1 MIMMTVT
8 RLRLAALVALT
19 LVSSV
24 FAQDLSDATRKFR
37 GDYGTHQSQTYNR
50 HAQDYTRF
58 MYNAPQLQPAAPLP
72 VLQEQAKAVRQNTT
86 KASEALKDVKA
97 AHPKD
102 AEAAKL
108 VESIQKHYA
117 NVLTH
122 CDMLDDCCK
131 NKDAT
136 GKLADCCV
144 DIHHELEAAQL
155 ETDKLMKHLKVEPL
169 AVPKKAA
176 AK

>member
-1 MIMMTVT
+1 MTALVRMT
-8 RLRLAALVALT
+8 LATMVALT
-19 LVSSV
+19 MTTSM
-24 FAQDLSDATRKFR
+24 FAQDVTDATRKFR
-37 GDYGTHQSQTYNR
+37 GDYGTHQSATYNR
-50 HAQDYTRF
+50 HAQDHSQLL
-58 MYNAPQLQPAAPLP
+58 YNAPQLQPAAPLP

-86 KASEALKDVKA
+86 KASDALKEVKA

-122 CDMLDDCCK
+122 CDMLDESCK
-131 NKDAT
+131 TKDAT
-136 GKLADCCV
+136 GKIPECCV

-169 AVPKKAA
+169 AVPKKVP
-176 AK
+176 AKK

>member
-1 MIMMTVT
+1 
-8 RLRLAALVALT
+8 
-19 LVSSV
+19 
-24 FAQDLSDATRKFR
+24 
-37 GDYGTHQSQTYNR
+37 
-50 HAQDYTRF
+50 
-58 MYNAPQLQPAAPLP
+58 MYNAPQLQAAAPLP

-86 KASEALKDVKA
+86 KASDALKDVKV

-108 VESIQKHYA
+108 VDSIQKHYA

-131 NKDAT
+131 TKDAT
-136 GKLADCCV
+136 GKLAACCV
-144 DIHHELEAAQL
+144 DIHAELEAAQL

-169 AVPKKAA
+169 AVPKKVP
-176 AK
+176 AKK

>member
-1 MIMMTVT
+1 MTTLVRMT
-8 RLRLAALVALT
+8 LATLVALT
-19 LVSSV
+19 MVSSV

-37 GDYGTHQSQTYNR
+37 GDYGTHQSRTYNR

-58 MYNAPQLQPAAPLP
+58 LYHAPQLQPAAPLP

-86 KASEALKDVKA
+86 KASDALKDVKA

-131 NKDAT
+131 TKDAT
-136 GKLADCCV
+136 GKLAACCV
-144 DIHHELEAAQL
+144 DIHAELEAAQL

>member
-1 MIMMTVT
+1 MKTLT
-8 RLRLAALVALT
+8 RLTMAALLALT
-19 LVSSV
+19 LGSAA
-24 FAQDLSDATRKFR
+24 FAQDLSDGTRKWR
-37 GDYGTHQSQTYNR
+37 GDYSTHQSQTYNR
-50 HAQDYTRF
+50 HAQDYSQQL
-58 MYNAPQLQPAAPLP
+58 YYAPQLQLAAPQP
-72 VLQEQAKAVRQNTT
+72 VFQEQATAIRQNTT
-86 KASEALKDVKA
+86 KASDALKGVKV

-122 CDMLDDCCK
+122 CDMLDGCCK

-136 GKLADCCV
+136 GKMADCCV
-144 DIHHELEAAQL
+144 DIHAELEAAKL

-169 AVPKKAA
+169 AVPKKTA
-176 AK
+176 AKQ

>member
-1 MIMMTVT
+1 MTT
-8 RLRLAALVALT
+8 LNGLRLAALVALT
-19 LVSSV
+19 LVSSA

-37 GDYGTHQSQTYNR
+37 GDYGTNQSSTYNR

-86 KASEALKDVKA
+86 KASDALKDVKA

-169 AVPKKAA
+169 AVPKKVP
-176 AK
+176 AKP

>member
-1 MIMMTVT
+1 MT
-8 RLRLAALVALT
+8 ALVRMTLAT
-19 LVSSV
+19 LVTLTVAASV
-24 FAQDLSDATRKFR
+24 FAQDISDATRKFR

-58 MYNAPQLQPAAPLP
+58 LYNAPQLQPAAQLP
-72 VLQEQAKAVRQNTT
+72 VIQEQAKAVRQNTT

-144 DIHHELEAAQL
+144 DIHAELEAAQL

-169 AVPKKAA
+169 PAPKKAP
-176 AK
+176 AKK

>member
-1 MIMMTVT
+1 MTALVRMT
-8 RLRLAALVALT
+8 LATLVALT
-19 LVSSV
+19 MASSM

-37 GDYGTHQSQTYNR
+37 GDYGTHQSATYNR
-50 HAQDYTRF
+50 HAQDYTGF
-58 MYNAPQLQPAAPLP
+58 LYNAPQLQSAAPLP

-86 KASEALKDVKA
+86 KASDALKEVKV

-131 NKDAT
+131 NKDAS
-136 GKLADCCV
+136 GKMADCCV
-144 DIHHELEAAQL
+144 DIHHELDAAKL

-169 AVPKKAA
+169 AVPKKVP
-176 AK
+176 AKK

>member
-1 MIMMTVT
+1 MTALV
-8 RLRLAALVALT
+8 RVMLATLVALT
-19 LVSSV
+19 INSSV

-37 GDYGTHQSQTYNR
+37 GDYGTHQSATYNR
-50 HAQDYTRF
+50 HAQDYSQ
-58 MYNAPQLQPAAPLP
+58 MLYNAPKLQSATPLP
-72 VLQEQAKAVRQNTT
+72 VVQEQANAVRQNTT
-86 KASEALKDVKA
+86 KASEALKEVKV
-97 AHPKD
+97 AHSKD

-131 NKDAT
+131 TKEGTD
-136 GKLADCCV
+136 KIPECCV
-144 DIHHELEAAQL
+144 DIHHELDAAKL

-169 AVPKKAA
+169 AIPKKAV

>member
-1 MIMMTVT
+1 MSALVRMT
-8 RLRLAALVALT
+8 LATLVALAM
-19 LVSSV
+19 VSSV
-24 FAQDLSDATRKFR
+24 SAQDVTDATRKFR
-37 GDYGTHQSQTYNR
+37 GDYGTHQSQAYNR

-131 NKDAT
+131 TKDAT

-169 AVPKKAA
+169 AVPKKVP
-176 AK
+176 AKK

>member
-1 MIMMTVT
+1 MTALVRMT
-8 RLRLAALVALT
+8 LAALVALT
-19 LVSSV
+19 VTSSV
-24 FAQDLSDATRKFR
+24 FAQDVTDASRKFR
-37 GDYGTHQSQTYNR
+37 GDYGTHQSATYNR
-50 HAQDYTRF
+50 HAQDNSQLL
-58 MYNAPQLQPAAPLP
+58 YNAPQLQPAAPLP

-86 KASEALKDVKA
+86 KASDALKDVKA

-122 CDMLDDCCK
+122 CDMLDECCK
-131 NKDAT
+131 NKDGT

-144 DIHHELEAAQL
+144 DIHAELEAAKL

-169 AVPKKAA
+169 AVPKKVP
-176 AK
+176 AKK

>member
-1 MIMMTVT
+1 MMTLT

-58 MYNAPQLQPAAPLP
+58 LYNAPQLQPAAPLP

-86 KASEALKDVKA
+86 KASDALKDVKA
-97 AHPKD
+97 THPKD

-131 NKDAT
+131 TKDAT
-136 GKLADCCV
+136 GKLAACCV
-144 DIHHELEAAQL
+144 DIHAELEAAQL

-169 AVPKKAA
+169 AVPKKAPE
-176 AK
+176 KK